1 MKTLVITGGIGSG
14 KSEVCRILERYGV
27 VARYDADARVKA
39 LYSAHPT
46 LLDDIEKALECR
58 LRNDEGRF
66 VPSLL
71 SARIFSDREAL
82 EKVEALVFP
91 ALLDDYETFTCG
103 RGADEI
109 VVFESATILEKPCFD
124 GFGDYV
130 ILVDAPFEVRLERA
144 CRRDGA
150 GREAV
155 LARMSNQKLMNALSE
170 GKTDPRIDAVILN
183 DCDVETLEKRT
194 IETMSVL
201 FGDWRND
208 NNLIEDKMK
217 TDLSKI
223 LAVSGQSGLFLYIS
237 PTRTGAIVEALADKK
252 RSAVSATS
260 RITSLADISIY
271 TDDEEVKLQEVF
283 LNMKEVLGDADA
295 PSAKSKP
302 EELKALFEK
311 ALPTYDRDRF
321 YVSHMK
327 KVVEWYNALKNY
339 ASLDFVNPEDE
350 AETEDAE

>member
-1 MKTLVITGGIGSG
+1 
-14 KSEVCRILERYGV
+14 
-27 VARYDADARVKA
+27 
-39 LYSAHPT
+39 
-46 LLDDIEKALECR
+46 
-58 LRNDEGRF
+58 
-66 VPSLL
+66 
-71 SARIFSDREAL
+71 
-82 EKVEALVFP
+82 
-91 ALLDDYETFTCG
+91 
-103 RGADEI
+103 
-109 VVFESATILEKPCFD
+109 
-124 GFGDYV
+124 
-130 ILVDAPFEVRLERA
+130 
-144 CRRDGA
+144 
-150 GREAV
+150 
-155 LARMSNQKLMNALSE
+155 
-170 GKTDPRIDAVILN
+170 
-183 DCDVETLEKRT
+183 
-194 IETMSVL
+194 
-201 FGDWRND
+201 
-208 NNLIEDKMK
+208 MK

-223 LAVSGQSGLFLYIS
+223 LAVSGQSGLSLDIT

-327 KVVEWYNALKNY
+327 KVVEWYNALKNH